1 MWYIPDSKHDGS
13 KCSMHSAENV
23 AGPDHFALVS
33 LTFDARNCL
42 YLGSAGNKCWLTPSL
57 VVLLHPAAIHL
68 VGIAGKMH
76 EKFLF
81 WITKRNVQAHYSHV
95 CIQRK
100 CRQLRGG
107 SMFDRG
113 EVFLEWRHKKGW
125 AEPPPTTLS
134 IVLTYK
140 SWQTIT
146 QKIVLLLV
154 NIQSYVKKKKK
165 IYFQVP
171 LSNVLIFQF

>member
-1 MWYIPDSKHDGS
+1 
-13 KCSMHSAENV
+13 MHSAENV

-81 WITKRNVQAHYSHV
+81 WITKRNVQAHYLHV
-95 CIQRK
+95 CI
-100 CRQLRGG
+100 
-107 SMFDRG
+107 
-113 EVFLEWRHKKGW
+113 
-125 AEPPPTTLS
+125 TT
-134 IVLTYK
+134 
-140 SWQTIT
+140 
-146 QKIVLLLV
+146 
-154 NIQSYVKKKKK
+154 
-165 IYFQVP
+165 
-171 LSNVLIFQF
+171 